1 VPLKF
6 IRPSREQNCA
16 CPADRRQQSL
26 RHPGWSK
33 SSGVIPVPFDE
44 RAHDFD
50 WLVAYPEA
58 KLIFT
63 SRLHSHFVA
72 HLIAQ

>member
-1 VPLKF
+1 
-6 IRPSREQNCA
+6 
-16 CPADRRQQSL
+16 
-26 RHPGWSK
+26 
-33 SSGVIPVPFDE
+33 VIPVPFDE